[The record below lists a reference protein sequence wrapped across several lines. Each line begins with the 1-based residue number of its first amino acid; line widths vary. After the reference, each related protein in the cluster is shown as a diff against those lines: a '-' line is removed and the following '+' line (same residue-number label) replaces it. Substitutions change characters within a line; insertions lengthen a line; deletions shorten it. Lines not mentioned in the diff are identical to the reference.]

1 MKKLA
6 LFLALALLM
15 ATIPS
20 AALAEATEL
29 APYEL
34 VWYTLGTPADGDAA
48 VMEAI
53 NEYLTEKFNC
63 TLRIIASG
71 AAEHDERLNLLING
85 MEKFD
90 LCFVA
95 QDYASYVAMEAFYSL
110 TDLLDEYGQ
119 DILAQYPQSLW
130 DSVTIRGEIY
140 AVPTHK
146 YSCSH
151 YYYMFNKGAA
161 DAAGVDLS
169 WINGDGTKMEKWESF
184 KETLYALKEANASPN
199 GYITN
204 LGTGP
209 FNALYPTECLTGND
223 NEPGVVTIGGDSF
236 ANQEPGVV
244 FNQYD
249 TPEFEAYVRD
259 AYAMAQ
265 AGILPL
271 DPETTVGLAEGDI
284 AVQNQDSMGK
294 RLPGYEAQY
303 GIELEAYF
311 INYAFTNTNKI
322 YGSMNAISATS
333 EDPARA
339 MMFLNEMIASTE
351 FANLVFYGIEGVNW
365 NRNENGQIEM
375 TNPKT
380 YNMTTWALPGFLTA
394 EPDVSLPIDM
404 VDHYNAFAETLV
416 YADNMGFALDK
427 TPITVEMA
435 AISNVM
441 AEYLAPLCNGLSDP
455 DENLPKFRE
464 ALKAAGVDTVIAEI
478 QSQLDD
484 WRAERGM

>member
-15 ATIPS
+15 ATIPT

-29 APYEL
+29 EPYEL

-48 VMEAI
+48 VMEKI

-63 TLRIIASG
+63 TLRMIASG
-71 AAEHDERLNLLING
+71 SAEHDERLNLLING

-95 QDYASYVAMEAFYSL
+95 QDYASYVAMEAFYPL
-110 TDLLDEYGQ
+110 TDLLNEYGQ

-161 DAAGVDLS
+161 EKAGVDLS
-169 WINGDGTKMEKWESF
+169 WINGDGTKMEKWEAF
-184 KETLYALKEANASPN
+184 KETLYALKEADASPN

-223 NEPGVVTIGGDSF
+223 NEPGVVIIGDDSF
-236 ANQEPGVV
+236 EGQEPGVV

-284 AVQNQDSMGK
+284 AVQVQDSMGK
-294 RLPGYEAQY
+294 RLPGYEEQY

-365 NRNENGQIEM
+365 NRNEDGQIEM

-404 VDHYNAFAETLV
+404 VDRYNAFSETLV

-427 TPITVEMA
+427 SPITVEMA

-441 AEYLAPLCNGLSDP
+441 AEYLDPLCNGLSDP

-478 QSQLDD
+478 QSQLDA
-484 WRAERGM
+484 WRAERDM

>member
-15 ATIPS
+15 ATIPT

-29 APYEL
+29 EPYEL

-48 VMEAI
+48 VMEKI

-63 TLRIIASG
+63 TLRMIASG
-71 AAEHDERLNLLING
+71 SAEHDERLNLLING

-95 QDYASYVAMEAFYSL
+95 QDYASYVAMEAFYPL
-110 TDLLDEYGQ
+110 TDLLNEYGQ

-271 DPETTVGLAEGDI
+271 DPETTVGLAEGVI
-284 AVQNQDSMGK
+284 ALQYQDSMGK
-294 RLPGYEAQY
+294 RLPGYEEQY

-365 NRNENGQIEM
+365 NRNEDGQIEM

-404 VDHYNAFAETLV
+404 VDRYNAFSETLI

-427 TPITVEMA
+427 SPITVEMA

-441 AEYLAPLCNGLSDP
+441 AEYLDPLCNGLSDP

-478 QSQLDD
+478 QSQLDA
-484 WRAERGM
+484 WRAERDM

>member
-1 MKKLA
+1 MC
-6 LFLALALLM
+6 
-15 ATIPS
+15 I
-20 AALAEATEL
+20 
-29 APYEL
+29 
-34 VWYTLGTPADGDAA
+34 
-48 VMEAI
+48 
-53 NEYLTEKFNC
+53 
-63 TLRIIASG
+63 R
-71 AAEHDERLNLLING
+71 
-85 MEKFD
+85 
-90 LCFVA
+90 
-95 QDYASYVAMEAFYSL
+95 
-110 TDLLDEYGQ
+110 
-119 DILAQYPQSLW
+119 
-130 DSVTIRGEIY
+130 DS
-140 AVPTHK
+140 
-146 YSCSH
+146 
-151 YYYMFNKGAA
+151 
-161 DAAGVDLS
+161 
-169 WINGDGTKMEKWESF
+169 
-184 KETLYALKEANASPN
+184 
-199 GYITN
+199 
-204 LGTGP
+204 
-209 FNALYPTECLTGND
+209 LTGND
-223 NEPGVVTIGGDSF
+223 NEPGVVIIGDDSF
-236 ANQEPGVV
+236 EGQEPGVV

-284 AVQNQDSMGK
+284 AVQVQDSMGK
-294 RLPGYEAQY
+294 RLPGYEEQY

-365 NRNENGQIEM
+365 NRNEDGQIEM

-404 VDHYNAFAETLV
+404 VDRYNAFSETLV

-427 TPITVEMA
+427 SPITVEMA

-441 AEYLAPLCNGLSDP
+441 AEYLDPLCNGLSDP

-478 QSQLDD
+478 QSQLDA
-484 WRAERGM
+484 WRAERDM